1 MLRPAGQWL
10 AAFGEPLHRI
20 PRGAVLA
27 RQVYYRPLPVVWLSA
42 LAHGFDA
49 SPRVLRLGG
58 LGVGAL
64 CLALFAMLSWRL
76 LGDAP
81 ASLFAAL
88 FVAVHPVGIESFLW
102 ISAISGPWCTLFSIA
117 ALGLAL
123 AAFGSPSAPRA
134 LALAA
139 ASLFALLAALAS
151 QERAAVVPALLAAL
165 LISASRLERLRPAS
179 GALGRGAAL
188 VAAQAA
194 LVALFVLAWRPAVL
208 GAAWTPLHP
217 IGGSAETQLLSALAS
232 WPASLGWLLLPW
244 VSTTNDGIRIVT
256 SAGDPGPWLGAA
268 LALCSLAAWALLLR
282 ARRPV
287 AALGLAWIWI
297 AFLPTSGLLPL
308 LHARGER
315 YLLLSAFGAALLLAD
330 LGAAAVARL
339 ARPRLV
345 GVSLACAVLGLL
357 AWRSAVRLP
366 DWRSDETLFGVELA
380 RDPGYREGRFLLA
393 SALFE
398 QGRHAEVEVWLRPLL
413 RPERPP
419 TRTGYLNL
427 LPVYELACANAL
439 ALGRPEAAL
448 ELEPR
453 AGPLAASAAFQVC
466 LGGAE
471 EALGRVTAALLRYR
485 AAADVLG
492 APAPRALR
500 ERIERLGA
508 GRAR

>member
-10 AAFGEPLHRI
+10 AAFGEPLPRI
-20 PRGAVLA
+20 PRGVVLA
-27 RQVYYRPLPVVWLSA
+27 RQAYYRPLPVVWLSA

-49 SPRVLRLGG
+49 SPRALRLGG
-58 LGVGAL
+58 LGVGAV
-64 CLALFAMLSWRL
+64 CLALFAGLSWRL
-76 LGDAP
+76 LGAAP
-81 ASLFAAL
+81 AALFAGL
-88 FVAVHPVGIESFLW
+88 FVAVHPVGVESFLW
-102 ISAISGPWCTLFSIA
+102 ISAISGPWCALFCIT

-123 AAFGSPSAPRA
+123 AAWGSASGPRA

-139 ASLFALLAALAS
+139 ASLLALLAALAS
-151 QERAAVVPALLAAL
+151 QERAVVVPALLAAL

-179 GALGRGAAL
+179 AALGRGAAL

-208 GAAWTPLHP
+208 GAAWTPLPP
-217 IGGSAETQLLSALAS
+217 IGGSGVTQLLSALAS
-232 WPASLGWLLLPW
+232 WPGSLGWLFLPW
-244 VSTTNDGIRIVT
+244 VSTTNDGVRIVS
-256 SAGDPGPWLGAA
+256 SAGDPGAWLGAA
-268 LALCSLAAWALLLR
+268 LALGSLAAWGLLLR

-287 AALGLAWIWI
+287 AALGLAWVWI
-297 AFLPTSGLLPL
+297 AFLPSSGLVPL

-330 LGAAAVARL
+330 LGAAGVARL

-345 GVSLACAVLGLL
+345 GVGLACAVLGLL
-357 AWRSAVRLP
+357 VWRSAARLP
-366 DWRSDETLFGVELA
+366 DWQSDEILFGVELA
-380 RDPGYREGRFLLA
+380 RDPDYREGRFLLA

-398 QGRHAEVEVWLRPLL
+398 QGRHAEVDVWLRPLVH
-413 RPERPP
+413 PERPP
-419 TRTGYLNL
+419 SRAGYLNL

-448 ELEPR
+448 ELEGR

-466 LGGAE
+466 LGEAE
-471 EALGRVTAALLRYR
+471 EALGRSPAALLRYR
-485 AAADVLG
+485 AAAASLG
-492 APAPRALR
+492 ATAPPALG

-508 GRAR
+508 REDR